1 MASLFLGP
9 AERTDQGARRLG
21 PRRNCARA
29 EAVGL
34 ARAEAVEL
42 ARAEAVELA
51 RAEAVELA
59 RAEAVELARARG
71 AIWGHWRALCVQK
84 GYN

>member
-42 ARAEAVELA
+42 ARAEAVGLA

-59 RAEAVELARARG
+59 RAEAVELARAGG

>member
-1 MASLFLGP
+1 MASLFLAP

-21 PRRNCARA
+21 PRRNCARAEAVGLARA

-59 RAEAVELARARG
+59 RVGA

>member
-34 ARAEAVEL
+34 ARAEAVGL

>member
-1 MASLFLGP
+1 MFLGP

-59 RAEAVELARARG
+59 RAGG

>member
-21 PRRNCARA
+21 PRRNCART